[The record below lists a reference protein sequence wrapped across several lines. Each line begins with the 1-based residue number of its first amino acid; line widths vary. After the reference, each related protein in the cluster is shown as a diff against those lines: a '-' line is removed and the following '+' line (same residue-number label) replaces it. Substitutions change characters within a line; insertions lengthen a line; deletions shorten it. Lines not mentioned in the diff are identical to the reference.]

1 MACAALSVLAAL
13 DHLSS
18 AGKIRR
24 GVYEGDVALGGKT
37 PKDAFEPRPHYIR
50 PGMDATVW
58 WWAPGKADDLDM
70 KFRNT
75 TEGYLLPREYVADDG
90 YVYAEIWGRPDG
102 TGVEMYSEPAYVGA
116 DGSEWVTHQ
125 KITRGG
131 EVVYDGVLHRD
142 TYEPLV
148 DGKNGEPMPPSE
160 VPAAPVNP

>member
-1 MACAALSVLAAL
+1 MPDTRKKATARPRGRGHGGGRGRSVVGAVVVACAALSVLAAL

-50 PGMDATVW
+50 TGMDATVW
-58 WWAPGKADDLDM
+58 WGAPGKTDDLDM

-116 DGSEWVTHQ
+116 DGSE
-125 KITRGG
+125 
-131 EVVYDGVLHRD
+131 
-142 TYEPLV
+142 
-148 DGKNGEPMPPSE
+148 
-160 VPAAPVNP
+160 